1 MGNANRQE
9 RRRAARAGGN
19 GVSVGAGRDSAL
31 VGGAGRPGVLWFG
44 NAPWA
49 GTGYGTQAA
58 QVIPRI
64 ADQGFKIACHVNYG
78 FEAGNTNFRLGNHQI
93 PIYGSGFGQWREDS
107 INAHSQHWK
116 QVAGVEEVLVITL
129 CDVWTFGKNAI
140 RDTKVWSWT
149 PVDHAP
155 MPPKVAAWFE
165 NENVTAL
172 AMSKFGKSM
181 FDGAGIDS
189 VYVPHAFEDV
199 FKPTPLVTGADGSQK
214 TGRDLMGIASDRFV
228 VMMNAANKGV
238 VPNRKSFGEQ
248 LLAFSMFAKK
258 HDDALLY
265 LHTEQFGAMGGI
277 DLTKLV
283 AAVGIPEHQ
292 VRFVDQYAYRQ
303 QIPAELLAALYSM
316 SDVLLSVSMGE
327 GFGICAIE
335 AQACGT
341 PVITSDWT
349 AQPEL
354 VGDGWIVE
362 SQPWWDPMQDS
373 WFCTPLVGGIVDALE
388 QAYARGGGHSTKA
401 VESMRPY
408 HADEVF
414 KNHWLPLLEAL

>member
-1 MGNANRQE
+1 MGNA
-9 RRRAARAGGN
+9 RAFKRGKAAGGR
-19 GVSVGAGRDSAL
+19 GVGAGVGAGGDSAL
-31 VGGAGRPGVLWFG
+31 VAGAGRPGVFWFG

-58 QVIPRI
+58 QVVPRI
-64 ADQGFKIACHVNYG
+64 AQEGFNIACHVNYG
-78 FEAGNTNFRLGNHQI
+78 FEAGNTTYNLNGHQI

-107 INAHSQHWK
+107 INANAQHYQ
-116 QVAGVEEVLVITL
+116 QVIAAERLLIITL
-129 CDVWTFGKNAI
+129 CDVWTFRKDAI
-140 RDTKVWSWT
+140 RDFPVWSWT

-155 MPPKVAAWFE
+155 IPPKVAAWFE
-165 NENVTAL
+165 HENVTAL
-172 AMSKFGKSM
+172 SMSQFGSKM
-181 FDGAGIDS
+181 MDGAGIENH
-189 VYVPHAFEDV
+189 YVPHAFESV
-199 FKPTPLVTGADGSQK
+199 FVPTPTIKGADGSDK
-214 TGRDLMGIASDRFV
+214 TGRQLLGIPDDAFL

-248 LLAFSMFAKK
+248 LLAFSIFAKK
-258 HDDALLY
+258 HEDAFLY

-277 DLTKLV
+277 DLQKLV
-283 AAVGIPEHQ
+283 AAVGIPPEQ
-292 VRFVDQYAYRQ
+292 VKFVDQYAYRS
-303 QIPAELLAALYSM
+303 QIPSTILAALYSM

-327 GFGICAIE
+327 GFGIPVIE

-354 VGDGWIVE
+354 CGDGWVVE

-388 QAYARGGGHSTKA
+388 QAYARGGGHSSKA
-401 VESMRPY
+401 VEWAAQY
-408 HADEVF
+408 HADAVF
-414 KNHWLPLLEAL
+414 EKHWKPLLEAL